1 MEEIRLT
8 VGSGITKNGDIT
20 IKTEI
25 NEQVICKLIEMEED
39 VTKVALQ
46 DLGWANPEQHEILTK
61 MDNFINHDV
70 IEKYNEYA
78 RKADL
83 LDEAVTIIQNCNMI
97 FRNEFSDE
105 YIENSSTIGFEIR
118 IIQSFLNKIQKAKGE

>member
-1 MEEIRLT
+1 MIVDTLEKKAIIVKHSEDDPTMISM
-8 VGSGITKNGDIT
+8 V
-20 IKTEI
+20 E
-25 NEQVICKLIEMEED
+25 KL
-39 VTKVALQ
+39 
-46 DLGWANPEQHEILTK
+46 NQHEEL
-61 MDNFINHDV
+61 
-70 IEKYNEYA
+70 
-78 RKADL
+78 KAKAEL